1 MIEAGAARTSLQAAE
16 AVLLDRKA
24 QKKLF
29 SYARSHFGI
38 PAVDAEDLL
47 GETVLELVRRPSYI
61 RKPDGFLFAVF
72 HSRCVRF
79 AADRKT
85 RGREISIE
93 GSPGDRASASALP
106 EATYRQVALRE
117 ALAFISRACR
127 RLLTAYFFEGQS
139 LKEAASTASLRYS
152 SMAKSISRCV
162 EQLRKYLR

>member
-1 MIEAGAARTSLQAAE
+1 MIEAEAARTSLQAAE

-38 PAVDAEDLL
+38 PVVDAEDLL
-47 GETVLELVRRPSYI
+47 GETVLELIRRPSYI

-79 AADRKT
+79 AAGRRT

-93 GSPGDRASASALP
+93 GSPGDRSPVSALH
-106 EATYRQVALRE
+106 ETAYQRVAVRE
-117 ALAFISRACR
+117 ALAGISRACR
-127 RLLTAYFFEGQS
+127 RLLTAYYLEGQS
-139 LKEAASTASLRYS
+139 LREAAGTASLRYS

-162 EQLRKYLR
+162 EQLRKYMR